1 MQRPPL
7 THGGSQTGSVH
18 PAPLQP
24 EVQEHSFTA
33 MQVPP
38 FSHAGLQDAAWGVGG
53 EVPGLHTLHAPC
65 TPPSFPLLT
74 VCTAFP
80 CPGLRADTRSPC
92 HTGASVQTVTF
103 TVFTTYAHT
112 LNAML
117 CLSHVHITH
126 NKHNYAHVCVTHHT
140 CTHACTHT
148 RTHTHTHTHTY
159 IYTWCECMHVTCT
172 KGKGFV
178 CSVGT
183 VHETVAH
190 HVQGQGNGRFA
201 VAVEQMHL
209 EEDAILIT
217 LDHNCSVSGGEGGGT
232 EMLGRNAS
240 THQNTS
246 MYTDNQT
253 ASSPPLPHSDRR
265 KRSGS
270 PG

>member
-1 MQRPPL
+1 M
-7 THGGSQTGSVH
+7 H
-18 PAPLQP
+18 PAL
-24 EVQEHSFTA
+24 S
-33 MQVPP
+33 
-38 FSHAGLQDAAWGVGG
+38 
-53 EVPGLHTLHAPC
+53 
-65 TPPSFPLLT
+65 PLLT

-112 LNAML
+112 LNAIL

-159 IYTWCECMHVTCT
+159 IYTWCECILVTCT

-190 HVQGQGNGRFA
+190 HVQGQGNRRLA

-270 PG
+270 GPRVIHRASSSSASVRGISSAHGSRALPNMYCGCPPRWGRRRSRYRAPPG